1 MVQFRKQP
9 IMKTKAFTP
18 LLAALGAGTLFSAL
32 AINATAG
39 EIILHEAIDDY
50 SPVSESKFDRTPQ
63 ATRSGYQVNIVL
75 DEAYHDYDGSQ
86 VMAFNYDMDALE
98 QTEIAAFEYGDTTR
112 EKTVFP
118 WVIEALD

>member
-1 MVQFRKQP
+1 
-9 IMKTKAFTP
+9 MKTKTFRL
-18 LLAALGAGTLFSAL
+18 LLAALSAGTLFSAL

-50 SPVSESKFDRTPQ
+50 SPVSEGSFDSTPQ
-63 ATRSGYQVNIVL
+63 ATPSGYQVNIVL

-86 VMAFNYDMDALE
+86 VMAFNDDMVALE
-98 QTEIAAFEYGDTTR
+98 QTEIAAFEYGGTAR